1 MPSPVPLAQVKAL
14 LTEEAGRRTLP
25 REASLAQ
32 QHADGFARLSIE
44 DTQKIVAELREL
56 PYVDTSLAV
65 KVADVL
71 PQFPEEVRLLLAKER
86 VLLDEAQL
94 TMLLEIVAQH
104 RRSGGA

>member
-1 MPSPVPLAQVKAL
+1 MPEPVPLARVKAL

-32 QHADGFARLSIE
+32 QHAEGFARLSVE
-44 DTQKIVAELREL
+44 DTAKIIGQLKEL

-65 KVADVL
+65 KLADVL
-71 PQFPEEVRLLLAKER
+71 PQYPEEVRLLLAKER

-94 TMLLEIVAQH
+94 TKLLEIVAQY
-104 RRSGGA
+104 R